1 MVCSRKEQRTFLEGG
16 GSSVRDPERPRSIR
30 NVPLHLT
37 DQRPSRSL
45 FLMKLAAAQQPLC
58 DVGGLK
64 RRTLGR

>member
-1 MVCSRKEQRTFLEGG
+1 LVRFGAQEPTFVARTEGESLIQSG
-16 GSSVRDPERPRSIR
+16 HRSIR

-37 DQRPSRSL
+37 HQRPSRSF

-64 RRTLGR
+64 RRTFGR